1 MSTLLKNAVVSRLDL
16 WINPI
21 FDELIEAA
29 PGISLQRLVRADEAG
44 VWDGLRRST
53 AYHITAAKDEL
64 PSQWFANQAL
74 IEQCPDLLC
83 VSSGGAGFDTVDV
96 EACTRAGIAVVNQA
110 GANANSVAE
119 HTFGL
124 LLALSKRLIE
134 SNRRLRTDR
143 GFAREDLMGEEIHGS
158 TLGIIGLG
166 VIGERTARVAKG
178 FGMQVLAY
186 DPLLD
191 ADTIRARGAEPTT
204 LEKLLGAADFVSLH
218 CPLNASTR
226 HLMGAEQFAAMKR
239 GAIFLSTARGGIH
252 DEAALFEALN
262 SGHLAGAGLDVWEV
276 EPPPHASPL
285 LGLEQVIATYHTA
298 GVSHGG
304 RRNVARSSALQ
315 IQSMLRGERPPH
327 LINPQVWEHFME
339 RLNGR
344 SQ

>member
-1 MSTLLKNAVVSRLDL
+1 MSTFLNNAVISRLDL

-21 FDELIEAA
+21 FDELIEAT
-29 PGISLQRLVRADEAG
+29 PGFALQRLVRADEAG
-44 VWDGLRRST
+44 VWAGLRRTT

-74 IEQCPDLLC
+74 IEQCPQLLC
-83 VSSGGAGFDTVDV
+83 VSSGGAGYDTVDV
-96 EACTRAGIAVVNQA
+96 ESCTRAGIAVVNQA

-166 VIGERTARVAKG
+166 VIGERTARVANG
-178 FGMQVLAY
+178 FGMRVLAY
-186 DPLLD
+186 DPYLD
-191 ADTIRARGAEPTT
+191 AETVRNRGAEPAS
-204 LEKLLGAADFVSLH
+204 LEQLLGTADFVSLH

-252 DEAALFEALN
+252 DEAALFDALN
-262 SGHLAGAGLDVWEV
+262 RGHLAGAGLDVWEV
-276 EPPPHASPL
+276 EPPPHESPL

-315 IQSMLRGERPPH
+315 IQAMLRGERPPH
-327 LINPQVWEHFME
+327 LINPEVWEHFLE
-339 RLNGR
+339 RLKR
-344 SQ
+344 SS

>member
-1 MSTLLKNAVVSRLDL
+1 MSMSLHNAVVSRLDL

-21 FDELIEAA
+21 FDELIEAT
-29 PGISLQRLVRADEAG
+29 PGLTLQRLVRADEGG
-44 VWDGLRRST
+44 VWEGLRRST

-64 PSQWFANQAL
+64 PGQWFANQAL
-74 IEQCPDLLC
+74 IEQCPNLLC
-83 VSSGGAGFDTVDV
+83 VSSGGAGYDTVDV

-166 VIGERTARVAKG
+166 VIGERTAGVARG

-186 DPLLD
+186 DPYLD
-191 ADTIRARGAEPTT
+191 AATIRERGAEPAT
-204 LEKLLGAADFVSLH
+204 LEALLGKADFVSVH
-218 CPLNASTR
+218 CPLTAETR
-226 HLMGAEQFAAMKR
+226 HLMGIEQFAAMKR

-252 DEAALFEALN
+252 DEAALYDALAR
-262 SGHLAGAGLDVWEV
+262 GHLSGAGLDVWEV
-276 EPPPHASPL
+276 EPPPHESPL
-285 LGLEQVIATYHTA
+285 LALEQVIATYHTA

-315 IQSMLRGERPPH
+315 IQAMLRGERPPH
-327 LINPQVWEHFME
+327 LINPQVWEHFIA
-339 RLNGR
+339 RLK
-344 SQ
+344 SAC